1 MFTQRT
7 TSCPLK
13 RWNWEEGS
21 FPGLVKSGKVEGI
34 YGATDAVAAERALEA
49 LEQSALGQR
58 YPVVA
63 QTWRRAWAQ
72 VIPFFNFPPEVRKLI
87 YTTNSIEGLNRA
99 IRNVIKT
106 RTLFPNKLI
115 YLAIQGFTEEWK
127 RPTQR
132 WAAAMPFFAI
142 RYGER
147 FTGAAL

>member
-1 MFTQRT
+1 M
-7 TSCPLK
+7 
-13 RWNWEEGS
+13 
-21 FPGLVKSGKVEGI
+21 
-34 YGATDAVAAERALEA
+34 AAERALEA